1 MDWARPPEHIV
12 LKSIL
17 YLTDFSEPSAAALS
31 YASTIAREYGATV
44 HALHILIP
52 ESYSNSYS
60 SLSSHAADAQEERVQ
75 ADTQGLESILTG
87 VHHEVNVVRDMAVW
101 PAFERALYDCKAD
114 LAVLGTSGRTGAE
127 KLKLG
132 SVAEEIF
139 RRSPIPVLTIGPLVR
154 RRVHN
159 AGHFHCVLLTTDFSP
174 ESLVAVPYAL
184 SLAQYSR
191 ARLILLHVIPRQ
203 PEASSPPSAELSV
216 ATALHQLYELL
227 PPRADSWCRPE
238 ALVEYGEPAARI
250 LRVAKDRGADLI
262 VMGVR
267 DAAGH
272 LAAAT
277 HGERTTAHTIVAHA
291 KCPVLTVR
299 GPLPN

>member
-1 MDWARPPEHIV
+1 M
-12 LKSIL
+12 
-17 YLTDFSEPSAAALS
+17 
-31 YASTIAREYGATV
+31 
-44 HALHILIP
+44 
-52 ESYSNSYS
+52 
-60 SLSSHAADAQEERVQ
+60 
-75 ADTQGLESILTG
+75 
-87 VHHEVNVVRDMAVW
+87 
-101 PAFERALYDCKAD
+101 
-114 LAVLGTSGRTGAE
+114 LGTNGRTGAD
-127 KLKLG
+127 KIALG

-159 AGHFHCVLLTTDFSP
+159 AGHFHCLLLTTDFSP
-174 ESLVAVPYAL
+174 ESLVAVPFAI
-184 SLAQYSR
+184 SLAKYSR

-227 PPRADSWCRPE
+227 PPGSNTWCRPE
-238 ALVEYGEPAARI
+238 ALVEYGEPSARI
-250 LRVAKDRGADLI
+250 LRAAKDRGADLI

-277 HGERTTAHTIVAHA
+277 HEERTTAHKIVANRR
-291 KCPVLTVR
+291 CPVLTVR